1 MQNASMRDSNSPD
14 DPTHDPGDE
23 IDVDLDESSVPPTSG
38 PVVPSSD
45 EMEYLG
51 SYSSIPGYLRAM
63 LEPEVTPACAW
74 ILDHLDYIAVQ
85 RRWESDGSRLV
96 LEHGH
101 VYRVTGRGPGPG

>member
-1 MQNASMRDSNSPD
+1 MHDPTSPD
-14 DPTHDPGDE
+14 DPPHDPADPIDGDR
-23 IDVDLDESSVPPTSG
+23 DGNPAPPTPGPGDPASG
-38 PVVPSSD
+38 

-74 ILDHLDYIAVQ
+74 ILDHLDYLSVQ
-85 RRWESDGSRLV
+85 RRWESEGSRLV